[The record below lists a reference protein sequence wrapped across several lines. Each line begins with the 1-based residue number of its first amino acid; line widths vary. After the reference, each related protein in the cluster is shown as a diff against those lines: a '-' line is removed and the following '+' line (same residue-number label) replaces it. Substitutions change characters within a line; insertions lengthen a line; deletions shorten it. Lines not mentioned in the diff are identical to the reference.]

1 MTLNLNAINQERHTL
16 SAIFSTCLVALVF
29 SMAQSFKG
37 PAEMVAQEVMELTTT
52 LIEPLF
58 EKPKPPEDRPE
69 AKPKNTL
76 PAPNPTP
83 TPRQEIKQ
91 EVMAPAES
99 PRAALPQTPPP
110 VAQTAPTPALA
121 PLATVTPLAPTAQA
135 VPEIPKPVAPQVS
148 ASLSLEN
155 NYIASVRSTLNA
167 NKRYPTGREASLQRP
182 AGKVK
187 IAFVLARNGSLIEAT
202 VEESSNSIILDN
214 AALATVRRTNY
225 APWPDGTWPSQS
237 QHKFTVSLDFVPLN

>member
-1 MTLNLNAINQERHTL
+1 MTLNLDAINQERHTL
-16 SAIFSTCLVALVF
+16 SAIFSMCLVALVF

-37 PAEMVAQEVMELTTT
+37 PAELAAQELMELTTT

-58 EKPKPPEDRPE
+58 EKPKPPEARPE
-69 AKPKNTL
+69 PKPKNFP
-76 PAPNPTP
+76 PAPIPTP
-83 TPRQEIKQ
+83 THRQELKQ
-91 EVMAPAES
+91 EVMVPAES
-99 PRAALPQTPPP
+99 MRAAPAQPAAP
-110 VAQTAPTPALA
+110 VAQTTPAA
-121 PLATVTPLAPTAQA
+121 PSAPVALAT
-135 VPEIPKPVAPQVS
+135 PEIPRPVAPQVPP
-148 ASLSLEN
+148 SLSLEN

-187 IAFVLARNGSLIEAT
+187 IAFVLARNGSLVEAS

-214 AALATVRRTNY
+214 AALATVRRTNF
-225 APWPDGTWPSQS
+225 AAWPDGSWPSQS